1 MMDIFDTVV
10 MNHMMDAVGM
20 KVMEDMVM
28 VDNWTW
34 WIYRTNRTLGQAVDI
49 VNMVNMADMVDIMSL
64 QDKGLQVSRQKGK
77 ERLLRGEIKRTK
89 ECPLH
94 VLAF

>member
-1 MMDIFDTVV
+1 
-10 MNHMMDAVGM
+10 
-20 KVMEDMVM
+20 
-28 VDNWTW
+28 
-34 WIYRTNRTLGQAVDI
+34 
-49 VNMVNMADMVDIMSL
+49 MVNIVDMVDMVDMVNIVSL
-64 QDKGLQVSRQKGK
+64 QVKGLQVSRQKGK

>member
-1 MMDIFDTVV
+1 
-10 MNHMMDAVGM
+10 
-20 KVMEDMVM
+20 M

-34 WIYRTNRTLGQAVDI
+34 CIYRTYRTLGQAVVDI
-49 VNMVNMADMVDIMSL
+49 VDMVNMVNMVDMVDKVSL

-77 ERLLRGEIKRTK
+77 ERLQRGEIKRTK
-89 ECPLH
+89 GCPLH